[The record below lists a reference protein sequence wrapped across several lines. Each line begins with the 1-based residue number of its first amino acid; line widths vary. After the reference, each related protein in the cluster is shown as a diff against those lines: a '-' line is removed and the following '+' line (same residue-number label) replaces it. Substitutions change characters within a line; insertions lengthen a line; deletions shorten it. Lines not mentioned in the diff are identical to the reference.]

1 MNSTEMLP
9 EKLPTDSRLTKNQ
22 LDEYY
27 LGITETVKVKQKEHS
42 KGLEKVIFIDPGV
55 KKLYTG
61 YAMDLRE
68 DSSDGAEFITIGKM
82 DICRIGTTFTS

>member
-42 KGLEKVIFIDPGV
+42 KGLEKIIFIDPGV
-55 KKLYTG
+55 KK
-61 YAMDLRE
+61 
-68 DSSDGAEFITIGKM
+68 
-82 DICRIGTTFTS
+82 